1 MEKINLLKKFAKGE
15 ISYRSKDSF
24 ENCVSYYRVSSK
36 EQIETGKSLEWQRDI
51 CEKYARDHNLII
63 KKSFGG
69 TYESAKSDE
78 REEFQRM
85 LSFIKQN
92 KKERITCILVHSLDR
107 FSRTG
112 GNAIYISEQL
122 KSAGVHIVS
131 ATQQM
136 DTYTH
141 SGTFQQNIH
150 FIFSKYE
157 NDIRRQKSVD
167 GMRAKLQRGEWLG
180 NCPIGYEYDK
190 TKGTQTIIISKKG
203 PFIKRA
209 FEMRASGLKIEE
221 ILAYLRR
228 NEIDLYKQ
236 NLSKIFRNP
245 FYCGFLS
252 HNFLNGDLIKGKHE
266 ALISEEL
273 FLAAHKLCKKD
284 NSRHKKENDALPLKG
299 FVKDAASGAN
309 FTGYKSSKG
318 YYYYKANAPGV
329 NVNRSQVKMHE
340 WFIEVL
346 SQFEVDKRFIEP
358 LIKQLVLTF
367 NVLTEN
373 QRGDQI
379 RSGIRLE
386 AISQQMGKLEER
398 FAYGEISKGI
408 FDKYSEPLRA
418 EKEKIEEEIRNM
430 DLDLSNPEGLIK
442 ESVELSSNILKMWM
456 SGNYYQK
463 RRLQNLIFPEG
474 VWFDAEKDE
483 YRTLKI
489 NSFFK
494 LIAHLSKGARAPKKE
509 DSPNSAGESP
519 SVLRRRLELPR
530 LAAYAPQAYVYTI
543 PPPEQEVFSILP
555 GNSREQMTRYQGTRQ
570 SESNS
575 LH

>member
-1 MEKINLLKKFAKGE
+1 MENVNLLKKFAKGE
-15 ISYRSKDSF
+15 ISYRSKGSI

-36 EQIETGKSLEWQRDI
+36 EQIETGKSLEWQKDI

-85 LSFIKQN
+85 LQYIKQN

-112 GNAIYISEQL
+112 GNAIYISEEL
-122 KSAGVHIVS
+122 KRAGVHIVS

-190 TKGTQTIIISKKG
+190 TKSTQTIIINEKG
-203 PFIKRA
+203 IYIKRA
-209 FEMRASGLKIEE
+209 FEMRASGLRMEE
-221 ILAYLRR
+221 ILTYLRSKG
-228 NEIDLYKQ
+228 IDLYKQ

-252 HNFLNGDLIKGKHE
+252 HNFLNGDLVRGKHE
-266 ALISEEL
+266 ALINEEL

-299 FVKDAASGAN
+299 FVRDLATGAN

-318 YYYYKANAPGV
+318 YYYYKANDSGV
-329 NVNRSQVKMHE
+329 NVNRSQIMMHE
-340 WFIEVL
+340 WFMEVL
-346 SQFEVDKRFIEP
+346 SEFKVDKRFIEP
-358 LIKQLVLTF
+358 MKKQLALTF
-367 NVLTEN
+367 DVLTES
-373 QRGDQI
+373 QRGDKI
-379 RSGIRLE
+379 RIGIQLKK
-386 AISQQMGKLEER
+386 ISQQMDKLEER
-398 FAYGEISKGI
+398 FAYGEISKEI
-408 FDKYSEPLRA
+408 FDKYCEPLRA
-418 EKEKIEEEIRNM
+418 EKEKMEEEIRNM
-430 DLDLSNPEGLIK
+430 DLDLSNPKELIK
-442 ESVELSSNILKMWM
+442 ESVKLSGNILKMWM

-474 VWFDAEKDE
+474 VWFDSENNN
-483 YRTLKI
+483 YRTLKTNNI
-489 NSFFK
+489 FK
-494 LIAHLSKGARAPKKE
+494 LIAHFSKGARAKKKE
-509 DSPNSAGESP
+509 DSPNSDGESP
-519 SVLRRRLELPR
+519 SVPRRRLELPH
-530 LAAYAPQAYVYTI
+530 LTAYAPQAYLYTI
-543 PPPEQEVFSILP
+543 PTPGQITKLVCILLK
-555 GNSREQMTRYQGTRQ
+555 NS
-570 SESNS
+570 
-575 LH
+575 